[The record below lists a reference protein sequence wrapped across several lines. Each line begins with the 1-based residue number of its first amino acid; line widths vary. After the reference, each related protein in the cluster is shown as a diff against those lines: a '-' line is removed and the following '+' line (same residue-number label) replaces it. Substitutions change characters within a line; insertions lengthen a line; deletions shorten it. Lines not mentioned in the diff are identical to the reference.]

1 MSHRTLTCR
10 TFPPLVQ
17 RFVLGSP
24 QHESKCKHQGS
35 MSTPCSYLDNC
46 LGKPW
51 GHTLWVFSGLSSRT
65 NKRRPDR
72 RNSLHHILV
81 DNFRHRLLDC
91 NRLPLAGHTSFLA
104 LRLGVSLSSVQPYN
118 LRWFGTSKT
127 SPIWYSNKSPD
138 MERRGSRNRRGRTC
152 THTLCLC
159 TRRSLSTPR
168 CTDLCYSRPLQ
179 EQKPRDA
186 AA

>member
-1 MSHRTLTCR
+1 MNCNHPHRSPWTASTATPSSRKHIFHPQCRNIHHHILAGMYHRTLSCR

-24 QHESKCKHQGS
+24 QHESKCKHPGS

-51 GHTLWVFSGLSSRT
+51 GHTLWVSSGLSSRT

-81 DNFRHRLLDC
+81 DKFRHRLLDR
-91 NRLPLAGHTSFLA
+91 NRLPLAGRTAFLA
-104 LRLGVSLSSVQPYN
+104 LGPGVSRSSVQPYN
-118 LRWFGTSKT
+118 LRWFRTSKT
-127 SPIWYSNKSPD
+127 SPIWY
-138 MERRGSRNRRGRTC
+138 
-152 THTLCLC
+152 
-159 TRRSLSTPR
+159 
-168 CTDLCYSRPLQ
+168 
-179 EQKPRDA
+179 
-186 AA
+186 